1 MWNNGQPM
9 QTRNSIPELCAKVI
23 KQGHAAQSKGY
34 WIRQKIEHGGSAI
47 RVKKAQKRNEQP
59 TVVVY
64 FRGKLQQFCAISLKI
79 YQAESGEHVI
89 DRITLITHAQLPG
102 EPPPKNTST
111 ARNFRSLAELERFP
125 EFTRIVRQSLENF
138 LHALE
143 YRSGQ
148 PPAPT
153 AAGTAQPNPRT
164 AGAGQRGG
172 RGGGKGRRVG
182 FLRGR
187 RR

>member
-1 MWNNGQPM
+1 MCNNGQPM

-34 WIRQKIEHGGSAI
+34 WIRQKIEHEGSAI

-64 FRGKLQQFCAISLKI
+64 FREKLQQFCAISLKI

-125 EFTRIVRQSLENF
+125 EFTRIVRQSLEHF
-138 LHALE
+138 LQISQNHPNQPLA
-143 YRSGQ
+143 SSAAADTA
-148 PPAPT
+148 PPAGRR
-153 AAGTAQPNPRT
+153 ASAGR
-164 AGAGQRGG
+164 RGG
-172 RGGGKGRRVG
+172 RGGGKVHSAG
-182 FLRGR
+182 LR
-187 RR
+187 